1 MVRYKLLKF
10 FNLFFWMFILSGFYN
25 GKAPLYAESFFNPGA
40 SQIQE
45 GIESFQNQDYRR
57 SLQIF
62 EKAEEEFENDPRLD
76 FNKGTT
82 IAKSGEFL
90 KSIPYFEKA
99 LESTDSNLRSKSY
112 FNMAK
117 AYENAQNT
125 KKAIESYRKAIQ
137 ENPNNLD
144 ARKNL
149 ELAYN
154 PKMNKKQGG
163 GSTKK
168 EEDSSQKNSSNPFSP
183 NEKKMKD
190 PQDQQNQNNKSTDQS
205 QQQQNPNSLTQE
217 EAERLMESL
226 NADKIQRKNSKSIT
240 TFRRD
245 KFW

>member
-1 MVRYKLLKF
+1 
-10 FNLFFWMFILSGFYN
+10 MFILSVFQNLN
-25 GKAPLYAESFFNPGA
+25 GSLYAESFFNPGA

-45 GIESFQNQDYRR
+45 GIESFHNQDYRR
-57 SLQIF
+57 SLEIF
-62 EKAEEEFENDPRLD
+62 ENAEDEFENDPRLD
-76 FNKGTT
+76 FNKGTS

-99 LESTDSNLRSKSY
+99 LESKDSNLRSKSY
-112 FNMAK
+112 FNMGK

-137 ENPNNLD
+137 ENPDNLD

-154 PKMNKKQGG
+154 PKINKKQGG
-163 GSTKK
+163 EASKQ
-168 EEDSSQKNSSNPFSP
+168 EDDSNQKNSSKPFSP
-183 NEKKMKD
+183 SEKNMND
-190 PQDQQNQNNKSTDQS
+190 SQDKQKQNQQSTDQS
-205 QQQQNPNSLTQE
+205 QKQKNPNSLTQE